1 MAEGLGIS
9 PSYLNLIERNQRP
22 LTVQLILRLAA
33 VYKIEAEELNQ
44 AAGGAMVALREVFA
58 DPLLSGELSSEQEL
72 VDIAEAAPNAAA
84 GIAKLYRAYREQAGR
99 LSDLSEL
106 MRREGRTMS
115 VPAARLPV
123 DEVRDLLERRP
134 NHFAEIDAEAE
145 AFAAELGAEDDLS
158 VALQRWLRQA
168 AGTTVRVLPIATM
181 PNWRRR
187 YDRHSQRLFLS
198 ERLSPFDRLR

>member
-1 MAEGLGIS
+1 MAEQKIFAGPRIRRIRRALGLTQTAMAAGLGIS

-22 LTVQLILRLAA
+22 LTVQLILRLSA

-44 AAGGAMVALREVFA
+44 AAGGAMAALREEFA
-58 DPLLSGELSSEQEL
+58 DPLLSGELSGEQEL
-72 VDIAEAAPNAAA
+72 ADIADAAPNAAA

-123 DEVRDLLERRP
+123 DEVRDLFERRP

-158 VALQRWLRQA
+158 VALQRWLRQ
-168 AGTTVRVLPIATM
+168 
-181 PNWRRR
+181 
-187 YDRHSQRLFLS
+187 
-198 ERLSPFDRLR
+198 